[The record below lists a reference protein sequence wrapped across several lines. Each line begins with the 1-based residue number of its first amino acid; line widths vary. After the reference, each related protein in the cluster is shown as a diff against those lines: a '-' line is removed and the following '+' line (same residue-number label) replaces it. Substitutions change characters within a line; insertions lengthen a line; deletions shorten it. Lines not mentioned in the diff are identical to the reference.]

1 MNKEYVYKDGKVLVI
16 DENGNQKILDYYD
29 NLDDVLIQ
37 ENLIETMQNK
47 EQKLERKISHLKKII
62 SFWR

>member
-62 SFWR
+62 SF